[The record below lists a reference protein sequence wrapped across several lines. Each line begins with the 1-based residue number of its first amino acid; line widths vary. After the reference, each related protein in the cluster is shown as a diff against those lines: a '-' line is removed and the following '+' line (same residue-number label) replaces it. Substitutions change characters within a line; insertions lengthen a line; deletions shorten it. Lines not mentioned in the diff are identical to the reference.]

1 MKLVDEVK
9 FKACAG
15 KGGDGIVSWL
25 RLKFMPKGG
34 PAGGDGGDGG
44 SVYAVAVKDI
54 TALRKYLGKD
64 FVKAEDGKD
73 GMSRGKHGV
82 SGEDLILEFP
92 VGSVLYIKKDDGTE
106 KKIELL
112 DPDKKV
118 LILKGGK
125 GGLGNINFKS
135 SRNRSPKKAT
145 KGKAGECAEVL
156 AELHVIAD
164 AGFVGFPNAGKS
176 SALNALA
183 QRTIAKVGNYQFTT
197 IEPNLLAL
205 DGYTIA
211 DLPGLIEDASKGK
224 GLGIKFLKHA
234 SRVKL
239 LVHFISAENKNPKQA
254 YLAIRKELE
263 EFDKNFANKKE
274 LLVLSKI
281 DLIDKDKLDA
291 ILSELKDLR
300 KDMIAISVNFP
311 DTIDN
316 FKNTIIE
323 TLNKIEK

>member
-64 FVKAEDGKD
+64 FIKAGDGKN

-82 SGEDLILEFP
+82 SGEDLVLEFP
-92 VGSVLYIKKDDGTE
+92 VGSVLHIKKDDGTE

-112 DPDKKV
+112 EIGKKV

-135 SRNRSPKKAT
+135 SRNRTPKKAT
-145 KGKAGECAEVL
+145 KGKVGECAEIL

-164 AGFVGFPNAGKS
+164 AGFVGLPNAGKS
-176 SALNALA
+176 SALNSLA
-183 QRTIAKVGNYQFTT
+183 QRTIAKVGSYPFTT

-224 GLGIKFLKHA
+224 GLGIKFLKHV

-239 LVHFISAENKNPKQA
+239 LVHFISAENKDPKQA
-254 YLAIRKELE
+254 YLSIRKELE
-263 EFDKNFANKKE
+263 EFDKSLTDKKE
-274 LLVLSKI
+274 LIVISKI
-281 DLIDKDKLDA
+281 DLVDNKRLNDILDELRHLNKD
-291 ILSELKDLR
+291 IL
-300 KDMIAISVNFP
+300 AISVNQP
-311 DTIDN
+311 ETIDAL
-316 FKNTIIE
+316 KKTIMK
-323 TLNKIEK
+323 TLGKMQ